1 MDVNK
6 ELGTAAIFAQ
16 AVWILAGLYLYFTT
30 PGASL
35 LSNSAGAFL
44 VGGFFA
50 SALIFGVTFYGLR
63 RAINRA
69 PVQVSKWVLTIT
81 EAVVIFVAAGLTF
94 EQLEQFRAGVPLE
107 YAQHRDDFDYALKA
121 FSVASRLEEQAKT
134 GRDTGQIDAA
144 VETRLVELMEEG
156 VSRGSR
162 VSEEFLIYLDPELPQ
177 PYRTQLLR
185 GHQLLAE
192 GRRSGDIA
200 KQTEGSELVQA
211 FYQDFLPPKADAI
224 LAKMGVQ
231 PQ

>member
-1 MDVNK
+1 
-6 ELGTAAIFAQ
+6 
-16 AVWILAGLYLYFTT
+16 
-30 PGASL
+30 
-35 LSNSAGAFL
+35 
-44 VGGFFA
+44 
-50 SALIFGVTFYGLR
+50 
-63 RAINRA
+63 
-69 PVQVSKWVLTIT
+69 
-81 EAVVIFVAAGLTF
+81 
-94 EQLEQFRAGVPLE
+94 
-107 YAQHRDDFDYALKA
+107 
-121 FSVASRLEEQAKT
+121 
-134 GRDTGQIDAA
+134 
-144 VETRLVELMEEG
+144 MEEG

-224 LAKMGVQ
+224 LAKMGLQ